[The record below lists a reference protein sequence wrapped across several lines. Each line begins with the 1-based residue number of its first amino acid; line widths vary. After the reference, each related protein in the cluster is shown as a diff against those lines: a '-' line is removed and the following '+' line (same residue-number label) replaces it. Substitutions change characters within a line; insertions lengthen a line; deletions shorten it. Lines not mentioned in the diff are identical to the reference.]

1 MGPDISQLQSCV
13 SYTQRQLQLPDDDY
27 NYRDGCFTLDY
38 GGDNTPT
45 SCRLSFL
52 GTNQNDGG
60 GELENCESCSLCA
73 DGTAIQASCDQV
85 QPLATTTGCVSIHL
99 DAFFP
104 GFRPGD
110 YYDDS
115 SSGGDDNDDDGT
127 TTTTTT
133 TTTVS
138 GADKRVV
145 VLTYATGIMTIWMIT
160 FKGTLFDS

>member
-27 NYRDGCFTLDY
+27 NYRDGCFTIYY
-38 GGDNTPT
+38 GGDDTPT

-52 GTNQNDGG
+52 GANKNDGG
-60 GELENCESCSLCA
+60 GELEDCESCSLCT
-73 DGTAIQASCDQV
+73 DGTAVQASCDQV

-104 GFRPGD
+104 GFRSGD
-110 YYDDS
+110 YDDS
-115 SSGGDDNDDDGT
+115 SPRGDDNDDGDG
-127 TTTTTT
+127 TTT

-138 GADKRVV
+138 GADQRVV
-145 VLTYATGIMTIWMIT
+145 VLTHAAGIMTIGMIA
-160 FKGTLFDS
+160 FKGILFDS